1 MDLIGA
7 AGKIISLIETG
18 IEVSD
23 QLKAIA
29 KSEHK
34 LPPDLVNLHNN
45 AQQLLE
51 IIEALPSTDNGSINY
66 TKVGPLA
73 DRAKKMSNKVIA
85 IMDEINPKWRQ
96 KQEASLTLWRSYLKK
111 RDLDSI
117 ENDFKNLQE
126 QMKLAL
132 LDLVW
137 YVPQSHTVM
146 NAGQY

>member
-18 IEVSD
+18 LEVSD

-34 LPPDLVNLHNN
+34 LPPDLLNLHNN

-51 IIEALPSTDNGSINY
+51 IIEALPSIGIG
-66 TKVGPLA
+66 TKIVPLA
-73 DRAKKMSNKVIA
+73 DRAKKVSNKVIA
-85 IMDEINPKWRQ
+85 IMDKINPKWRQ
-96 KQEASLTLWRSYLKK
+96 KQETSLTLWRSYLKEK
-111 RDLDSI
+111 DMRTI
-117 ENDFKNLQE
+117 EKDFRNLQE

-137 YVPQSHTVM
+137 YVPQAHTVM
-146 NAGQY
+146 NAA

>member
-1 MDLIGA
+1 MDFLGA

-23 QLKAIA
+23 QLKAIV

-34 LPPDLVNLHNN
+34 LPPDLVHLHNN
-45 AQQLLE
+45 AQQILE
-51 IIEALPSTDNGSINY
+51 IIEALPSIGIGSINNERA
-66 TKVGPLA
+66 GLLE
-73 DRAKKMSNKVIA
+73 DRAKKISSKVIA
-85 IMDEINPKWRQ
+85 IMDEVNPKWRQ

-111 RDLDSI
+111 KDIDSI
-117 ENDFKNLQE
+117 GRDFKNLQE

-137 YVPQSHTVM
+137 YVPPAHTVM
-146 NAGQY
+146 KAG